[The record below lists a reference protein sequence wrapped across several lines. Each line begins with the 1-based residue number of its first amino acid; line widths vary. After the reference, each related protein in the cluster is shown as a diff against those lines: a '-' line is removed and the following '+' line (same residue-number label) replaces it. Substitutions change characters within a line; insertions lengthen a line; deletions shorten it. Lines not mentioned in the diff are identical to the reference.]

1 MKTLDSKELFYAFSA
16 DAKPLMTVEQGESF
30 VLETRDCFS
39 NQLCSDEDTVDTL
52 DWNDINPATGPVEIQ
67 GVRTGD
73 VVRFDIEKLE
83 MTGKSVMITLPGSG
97 ALGGISQTT
106 TRVLDNEDG
115 VLTLPTEKGVL
126 KLPLKPMIGVIG
138 VSPAEG
144 SIPTGTPDTH
154 GGNMDC
160 TKIGQGASLFLKA
173 AVDGAMFGCGDVHAL
188 MGDGEVLVCGAETPA
203 RVTVSARAIAARELP
218 TPFLETEDQYIAIAS
233 AETVDKATE
242 DATENMF
249 RFLTDIAGL
258 SEGDAGRLMTLVGNV
273 MICQIVDPQKT
284 ARFEFPKAVLAEL
297 GFAGIE

>member
-1 MKTLDSKELFYAFSA
+1 MKSLGSKDLFYAFAA
-16 DAKPLMTVEQGESF
+16 DAKPLMTVEQGETF

-39 NQLCSDEDTVDTL
+39 NQLCSEEDKIDNL
-52 DWNDINPATGPVEIQ
+52 DWNDINPATGPVEVQ
-67 GVRTGD
+67 GVKVGD
-73 VVRFDIEKLE
+73 IVRFDIQKLE
-83 MTGKSVMITLPGSG
+83 LTGKSVMVTLPGSG
-97 ALGGISQTT
+97 ALDGITRSTT
-106 TRVLDNEDG
+106 SVLDNDEG

-144 SIPTGTPDTH
+144 SIATGTPDSH

-160 TKIGQGASLFLKA
+160 TQIGEGTSLYLTA

-203 RVTVSARAIAARELP
+203 RVTIAAQTVQSALP
-218 TPFLETEDQYIAIAS
+218 TPFLETQDQYIAIAS
-233 AETVDKATE
+233 AETVDQATK

-249 RFLTDIAGL
+249 SFLTKVVGL
-258 SEGDAGRLMTLVGNV
+258 SEGDAGRLMTLVGHV
-273 MICQIVDPQKT
+273 KICQIVDPQKT